1 MENHKEYRSWKRLFT
16 VVCAAVLSF
25 GLLAGCG
32 DDSTKGNAP
41 IEEAQPGKD
50 DPLKQFPGVE
60 KLPYEA
66 KGTDVFVEYKGG
78 KVTADEFER
87 FLRAITFFQ
96 PQQGAAIQ
104 QADEAA
110 IKNYL
115 REYAA
120 TKLLY
125 DRLDEKGKAE
135 AAQEAEKAFESV
147 KKQYLPLLNDDEKKF
162 EQLLKQQKLTR
173 QDIVS
178 TMTLIN
184 GSIVYVRKQ
193 VTEDDIKKRYAAEKD
208 QFTLASVRHILVKF
222 EGRKEEEAL
231 KIANELIGRLKK
243 GEDFAKLA
251 SEKSEDPGS
260 KDNGGLYADADVSQW
275 VPEFRDAALTLPLN
289 EISQPVKTEYGYHIM
304 RVEKREI
311 NHEKAKQA
319 VMQEKYDQFGKNEL
333 DKLITKWNLP
343 KVKTQS

>member
-115 REYAA
+115 REFAA

-125 DRLDEKGKAE
+125 DRLDEKGRRR
-135 AAQEAEKAFESV
+135 
-147 KKQYLPLLNDDEKKF
+147 LH
-162 EQLLKQQKLTR
+162 R
-173 QDIVS
+173 R
-178 TMTLIN
+178 
-184 GSIVYVRKQ
+184 RK
-193 VTEDDIKKRYAAEKD
+193 R
-208 QFTLASVRHILVKF
+208 
-222 EGRKEEEAL
+222 
-231 KIANELIGRLKK
+231 RLK
-243 GEDFAKLA
+243 A
-251 SEKSEDPGS
+251 SRNSTCPC
-260 KDNGGLYADADVSQW
+260 
-275 VPEFRDAALTLPLN
+275 
-289 EISQPVKTEYGYHIM
+289 
-304 RVEKREI
+304 
-311 NHEKAKQA
+311 
-319 VMQEKYDQFGKNEL
+319 
-333 DKLITKWNLP
+333 
-343 KVKTQS
+343 